1 MKLLIFG
8 PPGSGKGTQSLRLS
22 RMLGVRHVSTGDL
35 LRNAIRDETPLGF
48 DVSECVAEG
57 RLVPDVLISELVH
70 ARLGQLAARDS
81 GFLLDGFPRTLDQLD
96 ALLGWLAP
104 DGIDAGLNLV
114 VPTDVLVQRLAARAR
129 SDDIT
134 AAIETRLNDFED
146 QTGPVLSR
154 LDAEGLLLSVDADR
168 SIADVTNTLVDA
180 LRVLS
185 RRANGTSLSLASSS
199 AVARPHAEVHEAALA
214 SSPSP
219 LS

>member
-81 GFLLDGFPRTLDQLD
+81 GFLLDGFPRTRRSNGK
-96 ALLGWLAP
+96 AVSGNRP
-104 DGIDAGLNLV
+104 GDGMVREKD
-114 VPTDVLVQRLAARAR
+114 PR
-129 SDDIT
+129 ST
-134 AAIETRLNDFED
+134 SRTRL
-146 QTGPVLSR
+146 TAPGR
-154 LDAEGLLLSVDADR
+154 
-168 SIADVTNTLVDA
+168 
-180 LRVLS
+180 
-185 RRANGTSLSLASSS
+185 SSS
-199 AVARPHAEVHEAALA
+199 ATSTSPIPKTSPACARAYGH
-214 SSPSP
+214 SSCRTTSSFRGLGSP
-219 LS
+219 CPR